1 MNKKIQ
7 VNFLFSSV
15 IRMGRVNC
23 FWLNFISMSSSL
35 EVHVLLVLFKIYSN
49 GFFFFS
55 FACSEI
61 IRASLDLETRPKDVL
76 EKF

>member
-1 MNKKIQ
+1 MKIKIQ
-7 VNFLFSSV
+7 VNFHSSFV
-15 IRMGRVNC
+15 IRTGRVNC
-23 FWLNFISMSSSL
+23 FWLNFIGMPSSL